1 MSNQLSTITQQSNL
15 DIAFILPDLLEDM
28 GKKHRAR
35 RTEPTPVNYVQKKPG
50 GGGKSYP
57 YVKIAAFYR
66 WLDKHY
72 PGWSMEVIPGSI
84 SQMANFVHLAVKLR
98 VIEKEGLVRE
108 ITSYGADEA
117 ILKDGQL
124 IPHPYLKSAESDAI
138 KRCVV
143 KLGGFN
149 DVYSEIDAEKEPLSE
164 GKAKWYI
171 ENVLPI
177 ATKVLPPQVVF
188 KQMDA
193 FANDLLTKQ
202 DLLTFMQQN
211 KEIS

>member
-1 MSNQLSTITQQSNL
+1 MSNQLSVANPNQELVS
-15 DIAFILPDLLEDM
+15 ILPELLDDM
-28 GKKHRAR
+28 SKKHRAR
-35 RTEPTPVNYVQKKPG
+35 RTDPTPINYVQKKPG
-50 GGGKSYP
+50 GQGKSYA

-72 PGWSMEVIPGSI
+72 PGWSMEVVPGSMH
-84 SQMANFVHLAVKLR
+84 QMANFVHLAVKLK

-117 ILKDGQL
+117 IVKDGNL
-124 IPHPYLKSAESDAI
+124 ISHPYLKSAESDAI

-149 DVYSEIDAEKEPLSE
+149 DVYSDIEAEKEPLSE
-164 GKAKWYI
+164 AKAKWYI
-171 ENVLPI
+171 ENILPI
-177 ATKVLPPQVVF
+177 ATKVLAPQVVF

-202 DLLTFMQQN
+202 DLLNFIQQN
-211 KEIS
+211 KETP